1 MENMLFSLSDIILI
15 GGFALETGIVLQ
27 RLKVIEK
34 KQDIHNGLIEKTY
47 NLERKIEVL
56 DEKQRVSN
64 HRIDDLEK
72 HIA

>member
-34 KQDIHNGLIEKTY
+34 KQDIHNGLIEKHTISK
-47 NLERKIEVL
+47 ERLKFWTKSKEFQTTGLTIW
-56 DEKQRVSN
+56 KS
-64 HRIDDLEK
+64 I
-72 HIA
+72 

>member
-34 KQDIHNGLIEKTY
+34 KQDIHNGLIEK
-47 NLERKIEVL
+47 NIQSRKK
-56 DEKQRVSN
+56 D
-64 HRIDDLEK
+64 
-72 HIA
+72 